1 LAQPTYYTYGSGGT
15 VYVEGD
21 TIVVGEGEQVP
32 IETYTEELI
41 EQAQDVPEGASEET
55 QWMPLGVFTL
65 VDEEAPE
72 STMVLQ
78 LAISQKGVIAGMF
91 QNTTTETS
99 VPIEGSVD
107 PETSRAVMTPV
118 DKYFPLVETGLYNL
132 IQDQTQ
138 ALVHFEDGT
147 VEERLLV
154 RLDNPETTA
163 TGEVTQPGETQQK

>member
-1 LAQPTYYTYGSGGT
+1 M
-15 VYVEGD
+15 EGD
-21 TIVVGEGEQVP
+21 TIVLNGTEEVP
-32 IETYTEELI
+32 VETYTEELI
-41 EQAQDVPEGASEET
+41 EQAQAIPAGASEET

-78 LAISQKGVIAGMF
+78 LTVSQKGVIAGMF

-99 VPIEGSVD
+99 VPIEGTVD
-107 PETSRAVMTPV
+107 SETSRAVLTPA
-118 DKYFPLVETGLYNL
+118 DKFFPMIETGLYNL

-138 ALVHFEDGT
+138 VLVHFEDGT

-154 RLDNPETTA
+154 RLDKPEATASGETAQTTA
-163 TGEVTQPGETQQK
+163 PQPEELQK